1 MSSYCYFL
9 FYSCTIAL
17 FITHVSARAASD
29 DTPINQQVSC
39 VYPLSGQYGL
49 LPRLLFYSSLVLTV
63 TIRRSNWLVVGA
75 FASAMTFSA
84 TAFVHIIIIFATH
97 WGRPPI
103 LDLDVLGI
111 YLMSKVSVSMYPSMI
126 VFQSGRENGMG
137 ELLVGWWY
145 VIMFITSWVAANILS
160 GASGPPQGSNAE
172 VACFLPD
179 KTLLTSLAQLSGG
192 LNLECTYD
200 CFLKGGSILKAQS
213 AATVVW
219 GTPSQDKGGTVGGHI
234 SNAFCATMLVLG
246 VALPTL
252 HSKKMLPNRLQ
263 QAIAQHPAGSESEQ
277 GLYAI
282 MTPIVYICLISVV
295 PWLIMIEYSI
305 RNVPIEEDFSAI
317 GQWAP
322 WATGAFGTIGA
333 FLYQHGDPAYGKE
346 NKEVPQA
353 VINEAA
359 ADSPAGEQT
368 SFVRAE
374 GGDNIPTENLLQPAR
389 TEENLASEAS
399 NTSNNTLSQRYVPKA
414 YTTPDGHGPLRRV
427 RSASMGGDTASLL
440 EEVDISTYRTTRVE
454 D

>member
-1 MSSYCYFL
+1 MSSHCYFF
-9 FYSCTIAL
+9 FYSFTIAL

-29 DTPINQQVSC
+29 DTPIDQQVSC

-49 LPRLLFYSSLVLTV
+49 LPRLLFYLSLVLTV

-126 VFQSGRENGMG
+126 VFQSGGENGMG
-137 ELLVGWWY
+137 EILVGWWY

-172 VACFLPD
+172 AACFLPD
-179 KTLLTSLAQLSGG
+179 NTLLTNLAQLNGE
-192 LNLECTYD
+192 LNPECIYN

-219 GTPSQDKGGTVGGHI
+219 GTPSQDTVGTVGGHI
-234 SNAFCATMLVLG
+234 SNALCATMLVLG
-246 VALPTL
+246 AALPTL

-263 QAIAQHPAGSESEQ
+263 QVIAKHPAGSESEQ
-277 GLYAI
+277 GL
-282 MTPIVYICLISVV
+282 
-295 PWLIMIEYSI
+295 
-305 RNVPIEEDFSAI
+305 AI

-374 GGDNIPTENLLQPAR
+374 GGDNIPTENLLRPAR
-389 TEENLASEAS
+389 REENLASEAS
-399 NTSNNTLSQRYVPKA
+399 NTSNNISSQRYVPKA

-427 RSASMGGDTASLL
+427 RSAPMGGDTASLL